1 MLGSRDEL
9 FQERDNPLSTQHP
22 ALSTLPLAML
32 LQTQPR
38 MGNLLWII
46 IIVLIILWLGGV
58 SLSFGGNLIHILLVI
73 VLILVIVRL
82 ATGRR
87 VL

>member
-1 MLGSRDEL
+1 MDGT
-9 FQERDNPLSTQHP
+9 PP
-22 ALSTLPLAML
+22 A
-32 LQTQPR
+32 QPAT

-58 SLSFGGNLIHILLVI
+58 SLSFGGNLIHILI
-73 VLILVIVRL
+73 VVALILLIYRL
-82 ATGRR
+82 ATGRK